1 MSNQISEQQ
10 APKGLREQF
19 TVLLRML
26 MLVRP
31 LAGYMALAVAAGTL
45 SYLAAILIP
54 VFGGYGICSVIQD
67 DPPFSLMTV
76 CVCLVIFALARA
88 VLRYIEQRT
97 NHYIAFTLLAN
108 IRDQVFA
115 ALRRLC
121 PAKLEGRQRGDLIAL
136 ITADVEL
143 MEVFFAHTVS
153 PVCIA
158 LLTELVMVIFLAHYH
173 LLLGFAGLLAYLLV
187 GIVVPLVIM
196 KHGSGTGE
204 QVRRRSADMASF
216 MLESI
221 RGLDE
226 TLQYQ
231 DGEARAQRL
240 RAQSASL
247 SGAQKKLSNLTGFNA
262 ALTDAVII
270 LSDLGMLL
278 LAAKLCCAHSI
289 NCGTALISVIALM
302 SSFGP
307 VTALAALGSSLQ
319 NTSAA
324 AGRVLSLLS
333 EKPETPEI
341 TWKKPLTFSGASCQ
355 ELSFSYRGGSPVL
368 EHISMN
374 FPQNT
379 VIGITGRSGCGKST
393 LLKLLM
399 RFWEP
404 EIGMISISGRDIN
417 RINTPDLRAME
428 SYMTQETHLFRDTI
442 ANNVRIGKPGA
453 SNEEIEAACKKAAIH
468 DFILS
473 LPAGYQTQV
482 GELGETLSGGERQ
495 RIGLARAFL
504 HGAPFMLLDEP
515 TSNLD
520 SLNEA
525 VILKVLREESGGK
538 TVVLVTHRL
547 STVRIADTVCAL
559 DDSLS
564 DP

>member
-1 MSNQISEQQ
+1 MRMKQTKQQ
-10 APKGLREQF
+10 APKGLRTQLA
-19 TVLLRML
+19 VLLKLL

-45 SYLAAILIP
+45 GFLAAILIP
-54 VFGGYGICSVIQD
+54 VFGGFGILSVTQET
-67 DPPFSLMTV
+67 PPFSLTTV
-76 CVCLVIFALARA
+76 CVCLVAFAAARA
-88 VLRYIEQRT
+88 VLRYTEQRT
-97 NHYIAFTLLAN
+97 NHYIAFTLLAE
-108 IRDQVFA
+108 IRDKVFA

-121 PAKLEGRQRGDLIAL
+121 PAKLEGRRRGDLIAL

-158 LLTELVMVIFLAHYH
+158 LLTELIMVIFLAHYH
-173 LLLGFAGLLAYLLV
+173 LLLGLAGLLAYLCV
-187 GIVVPLVIM
+187 GVLIPLIIM
-196 KHGSGTGE
+196 KRGGDTGE
-204 QVRRRSADMASF
+204 QVRRHAADMASF

-226 TLQYQ
+226 TIRYQ
-231 DGEARAQRL
+231 DGEARAHRL
-240 RAQSASL
+240 RAQSALL
-247 SGAQKKLSNLTGFNA
+247 SRAQKKLSDLTGFDA

-270 LSDLGMLL
+270 AADLGMLL
-278 LAAKLCCAHSI
+278 LAAKLYLA
-289 NCGTALISVIALM
+289 GAVGFDAALISVLALM

-307 VTALAALGSSLQ
+307 VTALAALGSTLQ
-319 NTSAA
+319 NTAA
-324 AGRVLSLLS
+324 AAERVLSLLS

-341 TWKKPLTFSGASCQ
+341 TWKKPLTFSGASCKD
-355 ELSFSYRGGSPVL
+355 LSFSYRDGRPVL
-368 EHISMN
+368 SHISMN

-379 VIGITGRSGCGKST
+379 VIGITGQSGSGKST

-399 RFWEP
+399 RFWAP
-404 EIGMISISGRDIN
+404 EIGMVQISGRDIN

-428 SYMTQETHLFRDTI
+428 SYMTQETHLFMDTI
-442 ANNVRIGKPGA
+442 ANNIRIGKPGA
-453 SNEEIEAACKKAAIH
+453 SNEEIEAACKKAALH

-482 GELGETLSGGERQ
+482 GELGDTLSGGERQ
-495 RIGLARAFL
+495 RISLARAFL
-504 HGAPFMLLDEP
+504 HDAPFMLLDEP

-525 VILKVLREESGGK
+525 VILKALREEAGDK

-559 DDSLS
+559 DNSL
-564 DP
+564 DG